1 MATLTCHNCDS
12 PGDGNC
18 AGCHGRRKIAGEELR
33 AAFGDESSCSMCGG
47 TGECQICSGTGEI
60 EVGGEG

>member
-12 PGDGNC
+12 PGDGYC
-18 AGCHGRRKIAGEELR
+18 AACHGRGKPAGDELR
-33 AAFGDESSCSMCGG
+33 AAFGDDSSCSMCGG
-47 TGECQICSGTGEI
+47 SGECQTCGGTGEI